1 MMHSK
6 RANMRIGLVN
16 DLLLN
21 LGAKAFLGHVDEDN
35 RIQYDEDE
43 NVLEFIPS
51 EYEQDTL

>member
-51 EYEQDTL
+51 EYEEDTL